1 MIIHLIVFRRVV
13 YPSST
18 FREITFIILG
28 IWVLISI
35 ILWIR
40 KKYIQGENNKKH
52 DKKVEELL
60 QNGKSIIIDLSEAL
74 VKIIEIENEN
84 YYTDPYD
91 PAEDRIEK
99 KYHSII
105 ILKFIVEKKTYIHE
119 ITVPLRALII
129 QHQFKEQQKTI
140 LIYDSY
146 DPNHCVVDI
155 GFLD

>member
-1 MIIHLIVFRRVV
+1 
-13 YPSST
+13 
-18 FREITFIILG
+18 LG
-28 IWVLISI
+28 IWGLISI

-40 KKYIQGENNKKH
+40 RKYIQRENNKKH

-60 QNGKSIIIDLSEAL
+60 QNGKSITIDLSEAL
-74 VKIIEIENEN
+74 AKIIEVENEN
-84 YYTDPYD
+84 HYTDSYD

-105 ILKFIVEKKTYIHE
+105 ILKFIVEKKAYIHE
-119 ITVPLRALII
+119 IKVPLRALTI
-129 QHQFKEQQKTI
+129 QHQFKEKQKTT
-140 LIYDSY
+140 LIYDPN